1 MSAETKYCVKFGLFD
16 FDPVTGELKKG
27 EIPINLQAQP
37 AKVLGLLIHRAG
49 ELVKRQEIQQHV
61 WGDNFVEFDQGLNFC
76 IRQIRMALG
85 DQADAPVYI
94 ETVPRQGYRFIAPV
108 SLPETRAT
116 KPEEAPDAASQAM
129 QPPTTLARRKW
140 FASFAIFSVV
150 LLAVVLGYWL
160 SARRVVSPT
169 NARQMLVVLPFD
181 NLSPDAAQEFFS
193 DGLTE
198 ELITQLARLNPE
210 RLGVIARTSALRYKK
225 DKPSVDQIKRELSI
239 DYLLEGSVRAE
250 ADRLRITAQLIRAS
264 DQSHVWANS
273 FDRPQKELLNV
284 QREIADAVAQA
295 LALTLL
301 PQTASRQHNI
311 NSAAREAHLKGKYQ
325 LGKPGRAAAQQALA
339 FFQQAIQADPNDAA
353 AYAGLAAAQM
363 RQGLPAREQ
372 GSQVRASLQ
381 KALLLDDTLAEA
393 HALSAQL
400 ALRTE
405 LNWTLA
411 RQEFERALAL
421 EPGRAATHHE
431 YAFYFSDLG
440 QHDEAI
446 ARLKKALELDPV
458 SPLVQG
464 DLGWLYERAKRYDEA
479 VQQGLKTLELE
490 PTDIGARYCLFHTYL
505 RQGKQREALAQA
517 REVMRLA
524 GAKPEAMASLEQGG
538 LAAYQRWELQMLL
551 DRGRREYLDPAVLAM
566 TYADLGE
573 TEKAIQCLQQAA
585 RDGSNFLASLRS
597 EPRYDPLRADPRFAE
612 LLTQLFPQ
620 PE

>member
-1 MSAETKYCVKFGLFD
+1 MNTEAKYCVKFGLFD
-16 FDPVTGELKKG
+16 YNRLTGELKKG
-27 EIPINLQAQP
+27 GVTIHLQAQP
-37 AKVLGLLIHRAG
+37 AKVLGLLIQRAG
-49 ELVKRQEIQQHV
+49 DLVKRQEIQEAV

-76 IRQIRMALG
+76 IRQIRIALG
-85 DQADAPVYI
+85 EQAESPVYI

-108 SLPETRAT
+108 SQPEAIAIKSEVVPHEVTLQ
-116 KPEEAPDAASQAM
+116 PAPAPRKRLAM
-129 QPPTTLARRKW
+129 
-140 FASFAIFSVV
+140 FALLSFV
-150 LLAVVLGYWL
+150 LLALALGYWL
-160 SARRVVSPT
+160 KMSNVVPVTS
-169 NARQMLVVLPFD
+169 ARQMLVVLPFD
-181 NLSPDAAQEFFS
+181 NLSPDGAQEFFS

-210 RLGVIARTSALRYKK
+210 RLGVIARTSSMRYKK
-225 DKPSVDQIKRELSI
+225 DKPTVEQIKRELGI
-239 DYLLEGSVRAE
+239 EYLLEGSVRAE
-250 ADRLRITAQLIRAS
+250 ADRLRITVQLIRAS
-264 DQSHVWANS
+264 DQSNLWANS

-284 QREIADAVAQA
+284 QLEIADAVAQA

-301 PQTASRQHNI
+301 PPAASSQNTT
-311 NSAAREAHLKGKYQ
+311 NSVAREAYLKGKYQ

-339 FFQQAIQADPNDAA
+339 FFQQAINADPNDAA

-363 RQGLPAREQ
+363 RQGLPPREQ
-372 GSQVRASLQ
+372 AAQARASLQ
-381 KALLLDDTLAEA
+381 KAMQLDDTLAEA
-393 HALSAQL
+393 HALFAQL

-411 RQEFERALAL
+411 RQEFELALAL
-421 EPGRAATHHE
+421 EPGRAATYHE

-446 ARLKKALELDPV
+446 ARLKQALELDPV

-464 DLGWLYERAKRYDEA
+464 DLGWLYLRAKRYDEA
-479 VQQGLKTLELE
+479 AQQCLKTLELE

-505 RQGKQREALAQA
+505 RQSKQHEALAQA
-517 REVMRLA
+517 REAMKLA

-538 LAAYQRWELQMLL
+538 LAAYQCWELQLLL
-551 DRGRREYLDPAVLAM
+551 DRRQREYLDPAVLAM

-573 TEKAIQCLQQAA
+573 PEKAIQCLQQAA

-597 EPRYDPLRADPRFAE
+597 EPRYDPLRADPRFTE
-612 LLTQLFPQ
+612 LLTRLFPQ